1 MDASNGSVLVTPT
14 ALRCV
19 FFACAKRGM
28 LNEAL
33 ELMMT
38 RRDAETGA
46 RTRRRPV
53 VVPPPLRLIRMST
66 VAETFTGD
74 AAIFARTYNAW
85 CPSNERGA
93 SSSHEW
99 VVTVL
104 PRSRDLSRACAC
116 DALEGGRDHAE
127 ACSMSTLPTR
137 REMGITRD
145 LVMGGDGDEGRLRF
159 AHARVRLD
167 DGTKRFVIEHTWTP
181 ETLRGRGLGKKAVRG
196 VVEFVNAW
204 FPLGDASRGT
214 YEDRVTRALERVDAT
229 CSYAKRALTELRRES
244 VA

>member
-1 MDASNGSVLVTPT
+1 
-14 ALRCV
+14 
-19 FFACAKRGM
+19 
-28 LNEAL
+28 
-33 ELMMT
+33 
-38 RRDAETGA
+38 
-46 RTRRRPV
+46 
-53 VVPPPLRLIRMST
+53 MST

-74 AAIFARTYNAW
+74 AAIFATTYNAW
-85 CPSNERGA
+85 CPSNEPGA

-104 PRSRDLSRACAC
+104 PRPRDLSRACAC
-116 DALEGGRDHAE
+116 GALEGARDHAE
-127 ACSMSTLPTR
+127 ACSMSVLPTR
-137 REMGITRD
+137 REMGIMRD

-159 AHARVRLD
+159 AYARVRRD
-167 DGTKRFVIEHTWTP
+167 DRTKRFVIEHTWTP

-204 FPLGDASRGT
+204 FPLGDASYGT

-244 VA
+244 AA